1 MLLIINIESM
11 VMLFKER
18 EKVSKM
24 KKKKKRSLKNLP
36 FYYASNEII

>member
-18 EKVSKM
+18 EREKSVKNEKE
-24 KKKKKRSLKNLP
+24 KKNAP
-36 FYYASNEII
+36 